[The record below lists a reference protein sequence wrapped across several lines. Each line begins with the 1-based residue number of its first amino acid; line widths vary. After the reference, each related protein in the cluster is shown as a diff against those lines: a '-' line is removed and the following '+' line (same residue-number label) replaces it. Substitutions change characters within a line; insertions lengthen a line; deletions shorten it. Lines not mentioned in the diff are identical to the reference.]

1 MTCMHTTE
9 KTEKLLAQ
17 LTDIFGSIATAT
29 EQLANELAQVFA
41 EHLHIDSED
50 SLLLTPHIRGVFQ
63 THIQAILKCNP
74 YCTGAGF
81 ASHIHVKSKDHDY
94 WMLEWWLKDNN
105 DIKQALYELDQGTQ
119 QRLDFR
125 TFEWFHKTHQHNAT
139 YIHGPYVDYI
149 CNTDYT
155 ITSAHAV
162 SVNGQF
168 VGVAVIDILV
178 AKLEQLLAPFLGAD
192 SPKVLLTNLE
202 NRVIVCNSP
211 RIRTGS
217 IYQASGQTAPVA
229 TIAEHFKL
237 YAV

>member
-1 MTCMHTTE
+1 MQTNE
-9 KTEKLLAQ
+9 KTEKLLQ
-17 LTDIFGSIATAT
+17 QMHDIMDSIAAAT
-29 EQLANELAQVFA
+29 RQLAAELSQVCSD
-41 EHLHIDSED
+41 HLHTDSED
-50 SLLLTPHIRGVFQ
+50 SLLLTPQIRSVFQ
-63 THIQAILKCNP
+63 SHIQTILKQNP

-81 ASHIHVKSKDHDY
+81 ASHIHMKSKDHDY

-105 DIKQALYELDQGTQ
+105 DIKQALFELDQGTQ

-125 TFEWFHKTHQHNAT
+125 TFEWFHKTHQHDAT

-178 AKLEQLLAPFLGAD
+178 AKLEQFIAPYLGAD
-192 SPKVLLTNLE
+192 APKVLLTNQE
-202 NRVIVCNSP
+202 NRVIISNVP
-211 RIRTGS
+211 QIRIGS
-217 IYQASGQTAPVA
+217 IYHDGQQRSAVA

-237 YAV
+237 YEL

>member
-1 MTCMHTTE
+1 MHTTE

-29 EQLANELAQVFA
+29 EQLAHELAQVFA
-41 EHLHIDSED
+41 EHLHTDSED

-63 THIQAILKCNP
+63 THIQAILKHNP

-125 TFEWFHKTHQHNAT
+125 TFEWFHKTHQHNTT

-178 AKLEQLLAPFLGAD
+178 AKLEQLIAPCLGAT
-192 SPKVLLTNLE
+192 KVLLTNLE
-202 NRVIVCNSP
+202 NRVIVSNVP
-211 RIRTGS
+211 QIRTGS
-217 IYQASGQTAPVA
+217 IYQAAANTAAVA

-237 YAV
+237 YAL